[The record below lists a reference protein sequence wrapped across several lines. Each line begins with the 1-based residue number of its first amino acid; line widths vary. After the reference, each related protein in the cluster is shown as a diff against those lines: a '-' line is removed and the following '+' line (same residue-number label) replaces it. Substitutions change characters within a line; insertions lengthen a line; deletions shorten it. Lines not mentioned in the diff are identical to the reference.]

1 MYRQLRREPLRAEN
15 ANATTC
21 YGSQK
26 PDPARGRVKLA
37 PQTVQVHRTLERQ
50 PRAADPRVGADWVR
64 RAPAGADGSHLAGQS
79 RGRSVQPTRAEDA
92 LRVTASGTRGFG
104 THAGTLASQTHPQF
118 SVFLLSPAGE
128 KLAFCGVG
136 LAPPPPT
143 SRSTI
148 RLLSL
153 KASVPLA
160 RQVPRGRDW
169 QQGSSGWISD
179 CANFLAVC
187 FWSSDLIPLSPSL
200 HLQRGK
206 LILSRTSVWV
216 EGQACAQGTGC
227 TDAWHARARSL
238 QSLVPCA
245 RRFAAWRAVQ
255 REPAEPRDP
264 SRVG

>member
-136 LAPPPPT
+136 LALPPAAPGKSLSSCASLPDLPLHHPPPQSQGIGA
-143 SRSTI
+143 SRPSGAPGK
-148 RLLSL
+148 RLATRQLWVDFGLCQLS
-153 KASVPLA
+153 
-160 RQVPRGRDW
+160 
-169 QQGSSGWISD
+169 
-179 CANFLAVC
+179 
-187 FWSSDLIPLSPSL
+187 
-200 HLQRGK
+200 
-206 LILSRTSVWV
+206 
-216 EGQACAQGTGC
+216 GC
-227 TDAWHARARSL
+227 VL
-238 QSLVPCA
+238 LVK
-245 RRFAAWRAVQ
+245 
-255 REPAEPRDP
+255 
-264 SRVG
+264 

>member
-1 MYRQLRREPLRAEN
+1 MRSPLRPR
-15 ANATTC
+15 ANPC
-21 YGSQK
+21 L
-26 PDPARGRVKLA
+26 LA
-37 PQTVQVHRTLERQ
+37 P
-50 PRAADPRVGADWVR
+50 
-64 RAPAGADGSHLAGQS
+64 
-79 RGRSVQPTRAEDA
+79 
-92 LRVTASGTRGFG
+92 
-104 THAGTLASQTHPQF
+104 
-118 SVFLLSPAGE
+118 LS
-128 KLAFCGVG
+128 
-136 LAPPPPT
+136 PT

-169 QQGSSGWISD
+169 QQGSSEWISD

-216 EGQACAQGTGC
+216 EGQACAQGIGC

-245 RRFAAWRAVQ
+245 RRFAAWSAIQ
-255 REPAEPRDP
+255 REPAELRDP
-264 SRVG
+264 SRVGGGWGPRGNPAAPSRPSARVPLARTALWAGG

>member
-1 MYRQLRREPLRAEN
+1 MGVYRQLRREPLRAEN

-64 RAPAGADGSHLAGQS
+64 RAPAGADGSHLAGQT

-136 LAPPPPT
+136 LALPPCGPGQIPVFLRLPPRPPAPPSASSV
-143 SRSTI
+143 SRH
-148 RLLSL
+148 R
-153 KASVPLA
+153 
-160 RQVPRGRDW
+160 
-169 QQGSSGWISD
+169 
-179 CANFLAVC
+179 C
-187 FWSSDLIPLSPSL
+187 LSPVRCPGEEIGNKAAL
-200 HLQRGK
+200 GGF
-206 LILSRTSVWV
+206 RTVPTFWLCAF
-216 EGQACAQGTGC
+216 GQ
-227 TDAWHARARSL
+227 
-238 QSLVPCA
+238 VI
-245 RRFAAWRAVQ
+245 
-255 REPAEPRDP
+255 
-264 SRVG
+264 